1 MKFRTEIESKPL
13 KIEIDHNNKILTVGS
28 CFASNI
34 AERLVGSKFDC
45 TANPTG
51 ILFNPKS
58 IAEALGRYSRA
69 GELSAD
75 DLICSGDLWFSYDF
89 HGSFSDTTQSVAL
102 ERMNRGLRLGA
113 EALKGAD
120 RVVIT
125 FGTAWIY
132 ERDGCVVANCH
143 KQPASTFQR
152 RRLSVGE
159 IVSDFSTLLTT
170 SLADK
175 EVIFTVSPIRHL
187 GDGLVDNSLSK
198 SILRV
203 AIAELVESHS
213 NAHYFP
219 SYEILMDDLRDYR
232 FYAEDM
238 THPTP
243 QAIEYIWGRFKCM
256 LLSTNAQV
264 IIPRIEKIVV
274 AANHRPLNAA
284 SDGYKNFCR
293 KQLKEIESLSQV
305 DFAAQKDFFERV
317 LGS

>member
-13 KIEIDHNNKILTVGS
+13 KVEVDHKNKILTIGS

-34 AERLVGSKFDC
+34 AERLVQSKFDC

-58 IAEALGRYSRA
+58 IAEALTRYSR
-69 GELSAD
+69 GVELSPD
-75 DLICSGDLWFSYDF
+75 DLICSVDMWFSYDF
-89 HGSFSDTTQSVAL
+89 HSSFSDTAQGLAL
-102 ERMNRGLRLGA
+102 ERMNSGLRLGM
-113 EALKGAD
+113 EALEVAD
-120 RVVIT
+120 RVIIT

-132 ERDGCVVANCH
+132 EQEGCVVANCH

-152 RRLSVGE
+152 RRLSVEE
-159 IVSDFSTLLTT
+159 IVRDFSTLLTT
-170 SLADK
+170 TLAEK
-175 EVIFTVSPIRHL
+175 EIVFTVSPIRHL

-203 AIAELVESHS
+203 AIAELVASHA

-238 THPTP
+238 THPSP
-243 QAIEYIWGRFKCM
+243 QAIEYIWGCFKQM
-256 LLSTNAQV
+256 ALSANAQWV
-264 IIPRIEKIVV
+264 IPHIEKIIV
-274 AANHRPLNAA
+274 AANHRPLNSA
-284 SDGYKNFCR
+284 SDGYKNFCS
-293 KQLKEIESLSQV
+293 KQLKEIELLSQF
-305 DFAAQKDFFERV
+305 DFSEQKEFFERA
-317 LGS
+317 LG